1 MALVMTTLGEVMTA
15 QLKLRPFKTA
25 FFKAPDNGSP
35 VKQSLPK
42 RENPPGWEG
51 SVVQSRT
58 QKPKAKAALTDGLLR
73 GGDVLYAHDVRGLE
87 AFRSLGEV
95 ELDGLALIQAPVSA
109 LLDSRKMHKNIL
121 ARGPLNETI
130 ALGSVKPLYCTF
142 LSHNPLLST
151 TNLESPLLRGRF
163 LAFPSTAATSRSHAG
178 WQPGSR
184 PERRLNVAGKQG
196 LRLSFAVCVQ
206 RKKPHEFTRTEQDCS
221 IDVDPWNSCNA
232 VVQLL
237 TETSTQIRVSVDP
250 KAPPQP
256 NPKGSKR

>member
-1 MALVMTTLGEVMTA
+1 M
-15 QLKLRPFKTA
+15 
-25 FFKAPDNGSP
+25 
-35 VKQSLPK
+35 
-42 RENPPGWEG
+42 
-51 SVVQSRT
+51 VQSRT

-151 TNLESPLLRGRF
+151 ANLESPLLRGRF

-178 WQPGSR
+178 WQPG
-184 PERRLNVAGKQG
+184 AGRKDVSTSPGNKGCGSASQFVCKEKSPTN
-196 LRLSFAVCVQ
+196 LRGRSKTAQ
-206 RKKPHEFTRTEQDCS
+206 
-221 IDVDPWNSCNA
+221 
-232 VVQLL
+232 
-237 TETSTQIRVSVDP
+237 ST
-250 KAPPQP
+250 
-256 NPKGSKR
+256 